1 MRIAID
7 AFGSDNAP
15 LPEVE
20 GAVLAIKE
28 NFCDEITLIGKEDV
42 LKNQLA
48 KFDYDEN
55 RIKIVH
61 ASETIEMSD
70 KAASS
75 VRKKKDS
82 SLVKALQLHKDN
94 QVDAVVS
101 AGNTGAVMAA
111 SLFTYGRIKKVLRP
125 AIALVMQSKTKQF
138 IILDVGANADCKP
151 EHLVQFAGLGS
162 LYAQYYLNRENPKI
176 GLLNIGEEE
185 TKGNDL
191 SLKTY
196 SLLEE
201 DKDFNFVGNI
211 EGKHILDGEIDV
223 VVCDGF
229 VGNVML
235 KTMEGV
241 AMTVF
246 SLMKEEIMKSWLAK
260 VGALLLKP
268 VFKKLKLKLDH
279 SEYGGALLVGVNGIS
294 VIAHGSS
301 NAKAIKNAVR
311 FANNIAKSGFV
322 QHAQEYYERNKI

>member
-55 RIKIVH
+55 RIKVVH